1 VAGHGNG
8 RVNASDLAILLA
20 AWGTAGPGNLDGDGV
35 VAAADLTL
43 LLGAWS
49 TR

>member
-1 VAGHGNG
+1 
-8 RVNASDLAILLA
+8 VNAADLAILLA

-35 VAAADLTL
+35 VGAADLAL
-43 LLGAWS
+43 PLAAWS